1 MAAASARA
9 LASKLLRQQGNT
21 SAHRLPGMG
30 VGALAGF
37 FSAAAV
43 ASASD
48 GGNNACPAYPW
59 PQDGAR
65 GGHKVFMQHDCA
77 ACHSMLP
84 YAGLAEP
91 AAGRGEMEAKVAE
104 IVVVHEAVRS
114 DSEPAAAATTLH
126 GGACPPDLSVITK
139 MLEGPRY
146 NSLFNAAE
154 LKKRMALPLP
164 NPVWLQ
170 FLQPY
175 RT

>member
-1 MAAASARA
+1 M
-9 LASKLLRQQGNT
+9 
-21 SAHRLPGMG
+21 
-30 VGALAGF
+30 
-37 FSAAAV
+37 
-43 ASASD
+43 
-48 GGNNACPAYPW
+48 
-59 PQDGAR
+59 
-65 GGHKVFMQHDCA
+65 FMQHDCA

-104 IVVVHEAVRS
+104 IVVVHEAAR
-114 DSEPAAAATTLH
+114 SEPAAAATLH

-139 MLEGPRY
+139 VNGHILFSNHRTSSAATYHSIAHTSCSVLFMQNQMLGGLRH
-146 NSLFNAAE
+146 NHLFNAEE

-170 FLQPY
+170 FLQPH

>member
-1 MAAASARA
+1 MAAARA
-9 LASKLLRQQGNT
+9 FASKLLRPQGIT
-21 SAHRLPGMG
+21 SAHRLSGMS

-48 GGNNACPAYPW
+48 GGSNACPAYPW

-65 GGHKVFMQHDCA
+65 GGQKVFMQHDCA

-84 YAGLAEP
+84 YAGLAEA
-91 AAGRGEMEAKVAE
+91 AAGRGEVEAKVAE
-104 IVVVHEAVRS
+104 IVVVHEAARP
-114 DSEPAAAATTLH
+114 EPAAATTLH

-139 MLEGPRY
+139 MLEGLHH
-146 NSLFNAAE
+146 NNLFNAEE
-154 LKKRMALPLP
+154 LKKRMALP

-170 FLQPY
+170 LLQPY

>member
-1 MAAASARA
+1 MAAARA

-21 SAHRLPGMG
+21 SAHRLPGMA
-30 VGALAGF
+30 VGAFAGF

-48 GGNNACPAYPW
+48 GGNNSCPAYPW
-59 PQDGAR
+59 PHDGAR

-84 YAGLAEP
+84 YAGLAEA
-91 AAGRGEMEAKVAE
+91 AAGRGEVVAE
-104 IVVVHEAVRS
+104 IVVVHEAAR
-114 DSEPAAAATTLH
+114 SEPAAAATLH

-139 MLEGPRY
+139 MLEGLRH
-146 NSLFNAAE
+146 NNLFNAEE

-170 FLQPY
+170 FLQPH